1 MEVPILEG
9 WEGGG
14 GGGGGV
20 GGLPNTTPAWGLSEI
35 WNEIKSLGHASWG
48 VGEIVL
54 PYERGGG
61 GGLCSHMKGAGMLVV
76 SLRDVNFR

>member
-54 PYERGGG
+54 PYESGGG
-61 GGLCSHMKGAGMLVV
+61 DCAPIWKGQGCSLSHLGM
-76 SLRDVNFR
+76 